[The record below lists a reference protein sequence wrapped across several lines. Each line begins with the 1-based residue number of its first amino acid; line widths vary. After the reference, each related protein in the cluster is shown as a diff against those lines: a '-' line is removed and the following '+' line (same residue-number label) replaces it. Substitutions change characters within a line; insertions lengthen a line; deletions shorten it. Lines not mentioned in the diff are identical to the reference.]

1 LDMKKLLAT
10 TLLLA
15 AFASPAFA
23 WHHKAKTVKPHYN
36 YKYKAPK
43 SFKTHIHKQK
53 QKHPHPA

>member
-1 LDMKKLLAT
+1 MKKLLAI

-23 WHHKAKTVKPHYN
+23 WHHKAKTAKQHYN

>member
-1 LDMKKLLAT
+1 MKKLLAT

-15 AFASPAFA
+15 VFASPVFG
-23 WHHKAKTVKPHYN
+23 WHHKAKTNKQPHS

-53 QKHPHPA
+53 QKHPPTA